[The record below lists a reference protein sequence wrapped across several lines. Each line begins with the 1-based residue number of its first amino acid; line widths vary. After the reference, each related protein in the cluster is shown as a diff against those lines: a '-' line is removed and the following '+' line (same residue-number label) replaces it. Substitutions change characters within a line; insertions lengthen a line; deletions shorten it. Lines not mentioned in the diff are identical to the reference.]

1 MIIQIND
8 DYFVVLDDEF
18 NKVKEEFKDNWV
30 VLSQWIED
38 NGVFV
43 SGQAYV
49 ILNKQEAKSL
59 VQEFE
64 KHYISRENL
73 LGYRTF
79 DKIDRFARKEV
90 KDAGES

>member
-18 NKVKEEFKDNWV
+18 NKVKEEFKDNWL
-30 VLSQWIED
+30 VLHEWIQE

-49 ILNKQEAKSL
+49 ILNKEEAKSL

-79 DKIDRFARKEV
+79 DKIDRFVRKE
-90 KDAGES
+90 KDNAGQS